1 MDRDRYI
8 SPFGDAESEEPY
20 SAQEEQSASVI
31 SIEQL
36 QHLVRL
42 LDQSSVSELELKHV
56 EEGTRLVL
64 RKARAPENGE
74 SNNGAAVGAQFVV
87 PTSNAAESDPAP
99 TEVEHKIVAH
109 LVGTFHVWAR
119 PRGGALVAVGD
130 RVKEG
135 QPVGTI
141 ESLNVFNE
149 VESPVAG
156 HVVEIFVQEGQP
168 VEYGQ
173 LLMTITSSEQG

>member
-1 MDRDRYI
+1 MDGSRYKP
-8 SPFGDAESEEPY
+8 STDTDASGM
-20 SAQEEQSASVI
+20 SQEDNSLNLI

-36 QHLVRL
+36 QRLVRL
-42 LDQSSVSELELKHV
+42 LDQSSVSELELKHAG
-56 EEGTRLVL
+56 EGTRLLL
-64 RKARAPENGE
+64 RKASVPENSE
-74 SNNGAAVGAQFVV
+74 SNNGNVPAVQLVI
-87 PTSNAAESDPAP
+87 PTSDDEADSVP

-119 PRGGALVAVGD
+119 PRGGTLVAIGD

-135 QPVGTI
+135 QLVGTI

-149 VESPVAG
+149 VEAPVAG
-156 HVVEIFVQEGQP
+156 RVVEIFVQEGQP

-173 LLMTITSSEQG
+173 LLMTISSSVQE